1 MWAWSGV
8 SRWCIRFHPCPVSV
22 CVSDQ
27 GKMFQPLW
35 LSCDVVAVHSMFR
48 VVLQQFEKQRYSSV
62 LVVCGEYV
70 KVMVVEMK
78 MVSGFLFIF
87 RLQRSFSHTL
97 NKFSS
102 WVLLVSVIPL
112 WLHMMK

>member
-48 VVLQQFEKQRYSSV
+48 VVLQQFEK
-62 LVVCGEYV
+62 
-70 KVMVVEMK
+70 VMVVEMK
-78 MVSGFLFIF
+78 MVSSFLFIF
-87 RLQRSFSHTL
+87 RLQRSSDEGVVEVKLISGVVCSRFCALALGFGSCHRE
-97 NKFSS
+97 
-102 WVLLVSVIPL
+102 
-112 WLHMMK
+112 